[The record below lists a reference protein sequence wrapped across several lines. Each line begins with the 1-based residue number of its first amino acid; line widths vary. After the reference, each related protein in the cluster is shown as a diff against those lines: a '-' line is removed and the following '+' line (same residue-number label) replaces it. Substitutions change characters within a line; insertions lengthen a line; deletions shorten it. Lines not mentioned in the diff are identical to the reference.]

1 MSFIF
6 KTIFLS
12 IEEITFIV
20 LGISLFLFITLTI
33 GITLFDWKISKK
45 NKEIINHR
53 YNMSQN
59 IIVDFFNQEVRIV
72 SLKNLR
78 KSFKLSLV
86 EYLNLFE
93 QSEQNVIKNWMQGL
107 LDGSIDPDIDEN
119 MVKVADSFVDF
130 DNKKSIIKTLILC
143 TYIDKSKKTLFFES
157 ELLLNTPADT
167 IGKNNKRNESKY
179 YYELSEIKNKYDKGA
194 FSKGCLFEI
203 RLIKKENILS
213 TYNVDFIKVIILDAI
228 YKVLSKNNAFFYFTN
243 NKMELCLIDDRSITN
258 FMLPRYVNQIKEK
271 ISEIL
276 EIRGYLNN
284 FDFYIVSSLI
294 SDLDKNYDNSYL
306 VLEKYFNLDLD
317 YKRKYFIYKPDHEGK
332 LDLEQSYR
340 TEINRLIRNQNL
352 EVYFRPLVH
361 IANKRV
367 INMGYLSFVK
377 PVNTIFKDLDEI
389 KKFAKMYD
397 LDKDLFSLIIRK
409 IIPTFI
415 NEKEN
420 VTQKLA
426 IKVSVDQIGYAT
438 RSIPHFSGI
447 SNAYLI
453 LCFDSKELIDLEDDE
468 DLMRGIKNLKDKGY
482 EIGLYLTSNDYVL
495 KRSTYSIFDYF
506 FFNALL
512 PNNVKVSSQEFL
524 KAHQYL
530 EKLIKFDAIMV
541 GIEGLNMQSI
551 ELLVKSGLEYFSA
564 DCISP
569 KSPMLLPLDK
579 KISGKLLNMHK

>member
-1 MSFIF
+1 
-6 KTIFLS
+6 
-12 IEEITFIV
+12 
-20 LGISLFLFITLTI
+20 
-33 GITLFDWKISKK
+33 
-45 NKEIINHR
+45 
-53 YNMSQN
+53 
-59 IIVDFFNQEVRIV
+59 
-72 SLKNLR
+72 
-78 KSFKLSLV
+78 
-86 EYLNLFE
+86 
-93 QSEQNVIKNWMQGL
+93 
-107 LDGSIDPDIDEN
+107 
-119 MVKVADSFVDF
+119 
-130 DNKKSIIKTLILC
+130 
-143 TYIDKSKKTLFFES
+143 
-157 ELLLNTPADT
+157 
-167 IGKNNKRNESKY
+167 
-179 YYELSEIKNKYDKGA
+179 
-194 FSKGCLFEI
+194 
-203 RLIKKENILS
+203 
-213 TYNVDFIKVIILDAI
+213 
-228 YKVLSKNNAFFYFTN
+228 
-243 NKMELCLIDDRSITN
+243 MELCLIDDRSITN
-258 FMLPRYVNQIKEK
+258 FILPRYVNQIKEK

-284 FDFYIVSSLI
+284 FDLYIVSSLI

-564 DCISP
+564 ECISP

-579 KISGKLLNMHK
+579 KISRKLLNMHK

>member
-284 FDFYIVSSLI
+284 FDFYIVSGLI

-564 DCISP
+564 ECISP

-579 KISGKLLNMHK
+579 KISRKLLNMHK